1 MKNITL
7 YSVKMLSLSLL
18 FSLSAN
24 AVEGNFKAIELPES
38 PKVNYEVVLNSP
50 PEFLAKIRKDYAEE
64 FGSWDMSKLDFK
76 VDKSDC
82 GIPR

>member
-38 PKVNYEVVLNSP
+38 PKVNYEVVL
-50 PEFLAKIRKDYAEE
+50 KITLKNLVR
-64 FGSWDMSKLDFK
+64 
-76 VDKSDC
+76 
-82 GIPR
+82 GICQS